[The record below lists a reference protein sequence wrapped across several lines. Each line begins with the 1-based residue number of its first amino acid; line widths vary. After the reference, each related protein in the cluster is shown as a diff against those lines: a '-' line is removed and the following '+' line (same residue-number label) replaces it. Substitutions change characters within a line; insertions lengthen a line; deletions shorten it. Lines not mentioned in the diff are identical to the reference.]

1 MIKSPVIPTYLIVHI
16 GEATDNGKN
25 IRVPFIEYIK
35 NVASGELYPNWPEEA
50 LRANILAIISFTLNR
65 IYNEWYRAKG
75 YNFDITSSVSSDQSF
90 KEDRQFFERIS
101 IIVDEMFNDY
111 IVRDGQVQPLF
122 ASYCDGRNTV
132 CRGLSQWGSVE
143 YANKNENYLEIL
155 KHYYGD
161 NINIVKDA
169 EVSKNILSYP
179 GYEVVIGDSGDYV
192 KFIKIQLNRIGNNYP
207 AIPTIVN
214 GDTVFDIEMF
224 NAIKKFQ
231 EIFNLPVTGT
241 IDKSTWYKI
250 KYLYNAVKKISDLYS
265 EGISSSE
272 VTLTYPNTLELG
284 STGKYISELNYLLST
299 IAYFDSDIP
308 FYELDGDNFTDE
320 TKEMVVAFQNKY
332 NLDSTGVVDSIT
344 WRYIREVYNS
354 FFDNIPSNYLEY
366 QDEFYPGRVL
376 SKNMTGNDILNL
388 QRFLYTICSKYHN
401 IPGVVVNGEF
411 DNLTEQSVKSIQK
424 MNNLYPSG
432 YVDAITWFYIVEMS
446 KSKN

>member
-1 MIKSPVIPTYLIVHI
+1 MIKSPVIPTYIVVHI
-16 GEATDNGKN
+16 GEEYDNGKN

-50 LRANILAIISFTLNR
+50 LKTNILAIISFTLNR
-65 IYNEWYRAKG
+65 IYNEWYRSKG
-75 YNFDITSSVSSDQSF
+75 YNFDITSSTTSDQSF

-101 IIVDEMFNDY
+101 IIVDEFFNDY

-122 ASYCDGRNTV
+122 ASYCDGRTTT
-132 CRGLSQWGSVE
+132 CSGLSQWGSVSL
-143 YANKNENYLEIL
+143 ANSGKNYLEIL

-161 NINIVKDA
+161 NINIVNDA

-214 GDTVFDIEMF
+214 GDTVFDIELF

-231 EIFNLPVTGT
+231 EIFSLPVTGI

-265 EGISSSE
+265 EGISFSE

-308 FYELDGDNFTDE
+308 FYELDGDIFNEDTL
-320 TKEMVVAFQNKY
+320 EMVKAFQTKY
-332 NLDSTGVVDSIT
+332 KLEITGVVDSVT
-344 WRYIREVYNS
+344 WKYIREAYNQI
-354 FFDNIPSNYLEY
+354 FEIIPSSYLIY

-376 SKNMTGNDILNL
+376 SRYMTGSDVLNL
-388 QRFLYTICSKYHN
+388 QRFLYEICSKYHN

-424 MNNLYPSG
+424 MNNLNPTG
-432 YVDAITWFYIVEMS
+432 YVNAITWFYIVEMS
-446 KSKN
+446 KS

>member
-16 GEATDNGKN
+16 GEETDNGKN

-155 KHYYGD
+155 KRYYGD

-192 KFIKIQLNRIGNNYP
+192 KFIKIQFF
-207 AIPTIVN
+207 A
-214 GDTVFDIEMF
+214 E
-224 NAIKKFQ
+224 
-231 EIFNLPVTGT
+231 
-241 IDKSTWYKI
+241 KS
-250 KYLYNAVKKISDLYS
+250 
-265 EGISSSE
+265 
-272 VTLTYPNTLELG
+272 
-284 STGKYISELNYLLST
+284 
-299 IAYFDSDIP
+299 
-308 FYELDGDNFTDE
+308 LDGIFSLCYIYQVCRTE
-320 TKEMVVAFQNKY
+320 RLKLR
-332 NLDSTGVVDSIT
+332 LD
-344 WRYIREVYNS
+344 
-354 FFDNIPSNYLEY
+354 
-366 QDEFYPGRVL
+366 
-376 SKNMTGNDILNL
+376 
-388 QRFLYTICSKYHN
+388 TIS
-401 IPGVVVNGEF
+401 GE
-411 DNLTEQSVKSIQK
+411 
-424 MNNLYPSG
+424 
-432 YVDAITWFYIVEMS
+432 
-446 KSKN
+446 